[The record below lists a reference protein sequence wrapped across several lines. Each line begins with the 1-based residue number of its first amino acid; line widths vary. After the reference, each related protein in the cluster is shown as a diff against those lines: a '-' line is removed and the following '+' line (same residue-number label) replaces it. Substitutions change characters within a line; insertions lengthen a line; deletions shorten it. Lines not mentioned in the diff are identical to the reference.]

1 MKKLLALV
9 LCVMM
14 FVAVIP
20 TAAFAATTVTP
31 VAADLPVAGTSEWPG
46 TAVSKKAISNAKDNI
61 ERVYGT
67 LAADTA
73 VFGTIKSVD
82 SVITDIAK
90 NLFKDVDSWTYP
102 VTTYSMVHG
111 TPVTTTNDVTIY
123 NSTLVDNTK
132 TLLRDVI
139 GSSITTYM
147 NKHIGDFATASSY
160 LATDEDC
167 QNVLSDTHYTTL
179 DGDAILSDGNDF
191 YVYDALT
198 KQYYKSANTQTLLAL
213 TQTNTADLVAH
224 QDIAAVDNIFQK
236 GYLKYDPIK
245 YVNAYA
251 AAVNDAFTSEK
262 GAKGLESYVY
272 ALYAA
277 KANKE
282 VSDKLDDLRIDILDW
297 DGSDDK
303 LGQYGFNYSWNPY
316 SFVNPDNTLKA
327 TADISGILHPDYSSV
342 AEPSVVDPWY
352 VFIP

>member
-31 VAADLPVAGTSEWPG
+31 VPADLPKAGTSEWPA
-46 TAVSKKAISNAKDNI
+46 TSVSKKAISNAKDNI

-67 LAADTA
+67 LAADSA

-90 NLFKDVDSWTYP
+90 DLFKDVDSWTYP

-132 TLLRDVI
+132 TLLRGLI

-147 NKHIGDFATASSY
+147 NKHIGDFASTGSY
-160 LATDEDC
+160 FATDKDGK
-167 QNVLSDTHYTTL
+167 NVLNATMYTTK
-179 DGDAILSDGNDF
+179 DGDAILSDGKDF

-198 KQYYKSANTQTLLAL
+198 KQYYKSANTKTLLAL
-213 TQTNTADLVAH
+213 TQANTADLVTTK
-224 QDIAAVDNIFQK
+224 DITAVDKIYEQ

-262 GAKGLESYVY
+262 GAKGLESSVY

-277 KANKE
+277 KAAKE
-282 VSDKLDDLRIDILDW
+282 VSDKLDDLKIDILDW

-303 LGQYGFNYSWNPY
+303 LAQYHFNYSWNPY
-316 SFVNPDNTLKA
+316 SFVNPDNTLKT